1 MDAVITLI
9 EDYGVTAIIV
19 IILFAVAVKQVVE
32 FYSWAKGKLD
42 AWRNAENSKD
52 EQQESVED
60 RLTRLE
66 NHDNWQYEKI
76 NDVAESI
83 EDIKELLVQSQD
95 KQDEAAVAM
104 CRALLKN
111 IADDALEKG
120 YLTTIEFET
129 FSALTDVYLFRKGN
143 HYMKDFLIPQVLKLP
158 VKES

>member
-1 MDAVITLI
+1 MDAVIELI
-9 EDYGVTAIIV
+9 ESYGSTAIII
-19 IILFAVAVKQVVE
+19 IILGAVAVKQVVE
-32 FYSWAKGKLD
+32 FCSWTKGKLD
-42 AWRNAENSKD
+42 AWRNKENNKE

-66 NHDNWQYEKI
+66 NNDAWQHNKI

-83 EDIKELLVQSQD
+83 EDIKELLVQNQER
-95 KQDEAAVAM
+95 QDEAAVAM

-120 YLTTIEFET
+120 YLTTIEYET
-129 FSALTDVYLFRKGN
+129 FSSLTDVYLFRKGN

>member
-1 MDAVITLI
+1 MDAVIELI
-9 EDYGVTAIIV
+9 EGYGSTAIII
-19 IILFAVAVKQVVE
+19 IILSAVAVKQVVE
-32 FYSWAKGKLD
+32 FCSWTKGKLD
-42 AWRNAENSKD
+42 AWRNKENNKE

-66 NHDNWQYEKI
+66 NNDTWQHNKI

-83 EDIKELLVQSQD
+83 EDIKELLMQNQER
-95 KQDEAAVAM
+95 QDEAAVAM

-120 YLTTIEFET
+120 YLTTIEYET